1 MVNESDVRF
10 ISAFKFFSKVT
21 SIIILLLGFLTLC
34 GWFLDNPI
42 LKSIVPGFVPMT
54 PNTATCFVLVGLS
67 LLLRQSESAFFG
79 PRIITRAFSFIV
91 AVVGLATLTEY
102 LFGYDI
108 GIDRILFRSQV
119 VIFLRTFPGRMSP
132 LSALNFF
139 LTGTS
144 LLILDKQTKTGCRPA
159 QLLILLEGV
168 VSLLALVGYAYGI
181 SSLYSVGFYKPMA
194 LNTALAFVLVCISV
208 LLARPDCGLMSV
220 VTSDTEGGE
229 TVRRLLLIVIG
240 APFFLGWLS
249 LQGVNAGLYNLS
261 FGLSILTVS
270 IIIVFVILIWAN
282 AIALHEIDIKR
293 MQAEEILKENEI
305 KYRVI
310 FETTGAATAIFEED
324 RKISLV
330 NTEFEKLSGYPKKEI
345 ELKMSWTDFI
355 ANESDL
361 EKMKEYHRLRRID
374 PGIAPRNYEFKFV
387 DRWGNEKDVFI
398 TVAMIPQTQK
408 SIASFL
414 DITERKHIEQM
425 KSDFLS
431 LVSHQLKTPVAE
443 IKGYIYNMLTG
454 ITGELAPK
462 QRQYLEEMQEISA
475 KNFRLISDLLN
486 ISRIERGVI
495 SVDIKTVALKEI
507 VDPSLIDYY
516 DTIKKK
522 GLALNLEGLEKD
534 IFVLCDKDKLIEAI
548 SNVINNALKFTIEGS
563 ITIKTRTENN
573 LGIVEVAD
581 TGPGIHPDRL
591 NKLFKKDQA
600 FLGAPEAGKGAGL
613 GLYIAKQFMLK
624 QNGDIYVTSILGKGT
639 SFIFKI
645 PLAYK

>member
-1 MVNESDVRF
+1 
-10 ISAFKFFSKVT
+10 
-21 SIIILLLGFLTLC
+21 
-34 GWFLDNPI
+34 
-42 LKSIVPGFVPMT
+42 
-54 PNTATCFVLVGLS
+54 
-67 LLLRQSESAFFG
+67 
-79 PRIITRAFSFIV
+79 
-91 AVVGLATLTEY
+91 
-102 LFGYDI
+102 
-108 GIDRILFRSQV
+108 
-119 VIFLRTFPGRMSP
+119 MSP

-443 IKGYIYNMLTG
+443 IKGYIYNMLMG

-522 GLALNLEGLEKD
+522 GLVLNLEGLEKD